1 MWDITMQFQFATLIS
16 FSFVLKSFFVVTMV
30 IEAGSRIFLVLEVFE
45 VPSEEKVW
53 FSILGIMSEL
63 DEHKGWFDSRI
74 LFFLIQEHPSFIQI
88 FLMTFAKFFANWV
101 VPEKFKWSHL
111 IPMCRLVI
119 FVLSTTSVFNWRRW
133 FVSWLTVNPA
143 FPSSDLTVHAEIFT
157 LQSGTWSVTIFFEF
171 SNWFKISLDVNLLSS
186 FVPAW
191 IIKWLGFFLIID
203 MSLCRI
209 SSTFAPGKFRTFTTW
224 FFLRNLSSIIPF
236 IIESY
241 DNCYYYQS
249 PGNVQ

>member
-1 MWDITMQFQFATLIS
+1 
-16 FSFVLKSFFVVTMV
+16 MV
-30 IEAGSRIFLVLEVFE
+30 RFKNSIFLDTRASLVYSDFLNDIC
-45 VPSEEKVW
+45 K
-53 FSILGIMSEL
+53 ILCY
-63 DEHKGWFDSRI
+63 
-74 LFFLIQEHPSFIQI
+74 
-88 FLMTFAKFFANWV
+88 WV